1 MGNKEKRK
9 ELRKHKRVYAQHGAV
24 AALEESKSSL
34 KIGLIANISKGGLAF
49 NYIGKKEKISGW
61 HKADIFLSSKRFYL
75 KEVLFK
81 ATSDFYIDPQTPF
94 STVLMKQCGGEFG
107 ELTEE
112 QKSQLDYFLKNHT
125 ID

>member
-1 MGNKEKRK
+1 MGGTEKPVEK
-9 ELRKHKRVYAQHGAV
+9 RKHKRFKAQKNTYIITVNDTTNLGQM
-24 AALEESKSSL
+24 
-34 KIGLIANISKGGLAF
+34 INISKGGLAF

-61 HKADIFLSSKRFYL
+61 HKVDIFLSSKRFYL

-81 ATSDFYIDPQTPF
+81 ATSDFYLDPNTPF

-112 QKSQLDYFLKNHT
+112 QKSQLDYFLENHT
-125 ID
+125 TD